1 MKRTEQES
9 PRNGEVSSKM
19 RNERCMTQ
27 LGRLKRVDLR
37 EVWASEAADFTP
49 WLAQQ
54 ENLMLLADAI
64 GLELELEAQEKDVG
78 PFRADIL
85 CKDTAAENWVLIENQ
100 LARTDHTHLGQ
111 LITYAAGLR
120 AVTIVW
126 VAHHFSEEHRAA
138 MDWLN
143 GITDSDVNFF
153 GLEVELWQ
161 IGGSAVAPKFNIV
174 SKPNDW
180 TRTVSE
186 AASRGEL
193 TEAKETQVAF
203 WTAFKEFVSQYD
215 TPVRTTKPRPQHWM
229 AMGIGR
235 SGFQISAV
243 ASFWDSVA
251 ESFDSHEVRA
261 ELVLKDRS
269 ANDYF
274 ALLEASRESIE
285 SELGY
290 PLAWYNPPD
299 KMMCR
304 LYVRRAVEDLQDQ
317 EEWSEL
323 HDWLLKRIEDFHRV
337 LKPIVLELEVP
348 EEALEGAERSA

>member
-1 MKRTEQES
+1 MS
-9 PRNGEVSSKM
+9 
-19 RNERCMTQ
+19 Q

-37 EVWASEAADFTP
+37 AVWANEAEHFTP

-54 ENLMLLADAI
+54 ENLGLLGDTI
-64 GLELELEAQEKDVG
+64 GVELELEAREKDVG

-85 CKDTAAENWVLIENQ
+85 CKDTATDNWVLIENQ

-126 VAHHFSEEHRAA
+126 LAHRFSEEHRAA
-138 MDWLN
+138 LDWLN

-161 IGGSAVAPKFNIV
+161 IGDSPIAPKFNIV

-180 TRTVSE
+180 SRTVSE

-193 TEAKETQVAF
+193 TDVKETQLAF
-203 WTAFKEFVSQYD
+203 WTAFKSYAVDRE
-215 TPVRTTKPRPQHWM
+215 TTVRTTKAHPQHWM

-235 SGFQISAV
+235 SGFNVFAV
-243 ASFWDSVA
+243 ASFWDSEA
-251 ESFDSHEVRA
+251 ESFDSHEIRA
-261 ELVLKDRS
+261 ELVLSDRR
-269 ANDYF
+269 AKEYF
-274 ALLEASRESIE
+274 GVLQEERESIE
-285 SELGY
+285 SALGY
-290 PLAWYNPPD
+290 SLTWYNPPD

-304 LYVRRAVEDLQDQ
+304 LYVRQPVEDLRDQQD
-317 EEWSEL
+317 WPEL
-323 HDWLLKRIEDFHRV
+323 HEWLLTHLEDLHRV
-337 LKPIVLELEVP
+337 LKPRVLALELPGAAEPSEVSS
-348 EEALEGAERSA
+348 ERAA